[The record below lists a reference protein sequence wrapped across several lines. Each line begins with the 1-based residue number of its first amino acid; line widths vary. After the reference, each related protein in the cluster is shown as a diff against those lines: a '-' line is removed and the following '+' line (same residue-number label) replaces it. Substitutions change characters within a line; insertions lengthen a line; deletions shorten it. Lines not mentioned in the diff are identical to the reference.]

1 METIVGR
8 AMKENLASI
17 RVLEKCG
24 LTFVSDY
31 QFDDEEGV
39 IYSIKKNY

>member
-1 METIVGR
+1 
-8 AMKENLASI
+8 
-17 RVLEKCG
+17 LEKCG

-39 IYSIKKNY
+39 IYSIKKTTD